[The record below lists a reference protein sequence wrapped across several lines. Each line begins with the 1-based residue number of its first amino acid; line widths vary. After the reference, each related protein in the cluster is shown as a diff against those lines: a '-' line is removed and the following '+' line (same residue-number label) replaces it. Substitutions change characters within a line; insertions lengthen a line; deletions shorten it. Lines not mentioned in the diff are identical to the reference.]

1 MKIIDTTTFFEEH
14 LMMNLRFN
22 ILNSF
27 VDHFIVCEA
36 RFTHSGKKKE
46 IKFNKSDYPEFEHK
60 ITHLIIDK
68 EPKNIIKKDNLEI
81 HERRVNSVFRI
92 NAQRDFIGKSLQDY
106 SPEDYIIHSDNDEIP
121 NLEKIDFEKNKS
133 KVILFKQVLFYYK
146 FNLYLPNIDWFG
158 SKCCQLK
165 NLKSINL
172 LRSIKN
178 RKYNFFRVD
187 TLFSNIKHRNVNII
201 KNGGWHFSNLK
212 NLEELERKYT
222 NDENHAEY
230 EYFGYSKN
238 RIRDNL
244 NNKTIDYNHNA
255 KKDSLERFSS
265 TKLENIETSI
275 LPKYLQENRLKYK
288 DWFDLS

>member
-46 IKFNKSDYPEFEHK
+46 IKFNKLDYPEFEDK

-68 EPKNIIKKDNLEI
+68 EPENIIKKDNLEI
-81 HERRVNSVFRI
+81 HEQRVNSVFRI
-92 NAQRDFIGKSLQDY
+92 NAQRDYILKSLQDY
-106 SPEDYIIHSDNDEIP
+106 SAEDYIIHSDNDEIP
-121 NLEKIDFEKNKS
+121 NLEAIDLKKNKS
-133 KVILFKQVLFYYK
+133 KIVIFKQSLFYYK
-146 FNLYLPNIDWFG
+146 FDLYLPNIDWFG

-172 LRSIKN
+172 LRAAKN
-178 RKYNFFRVD
+178 RKYNFFRLD
-187 TLFSNIKHRNVNII
+187 TMFSDIKHSSVNII
-201 KNGGWHFSNLK
+201 KDGGWHFSNLK
-212 NLEELERKYT
+212 NLEELARKYK

-230 EYFGYSKN
+230 EYFGHSINKIKN
-238 RIRDNL
+238 NL
-244 NNKTIDYNHNA
+244 DNKTIDYNHNV
-255 KKDSLERFSS
+255 KKDSLDRFGS
-265 TKLENIETSI
+265 TKLKNVDLSI
-275 LPKYLQENRLKYK
+275 LPKFLQDNKRKYI
-288 DWFDLS
+288 DWFDLT